1 MLKLSLR
8 WRLALLAAIPLIA
21 YVLSSLYYLNGQQ
34 QIVHTMT
41 EEIYDT
47 SNQVNSLILNADRD
61 MYQAYQAY
69 LKVESGTLNT
79 AETDEARKE
88 LAENIAQVSERVGKA
103 NVIIEA
109 QSLQK
114 LAYGE
119 SGRTIEDILGQ
130 FQPKFELW
138 SSAAVQAAAGDQH
151 QFRNA
156 EIDDAFKSSRSGIDE
171 IGESLDKHAELTIAA
186 INKQVEQNQLVAFI
200 TITLVTL
207 LLVIVVIITVRQI
220 MRTVRIIV
228 AKSNQVA
235 AGDLTVQRD
244 ENPGKDELGRISAA
258 VDHMIDTMR
267 KLISGISES
276 SVEVSAAS
284 SQLTAASQEST
295 EAAEHTAILIQ
306 EVAQS
311 SMVQARTAQ
320 ETSRA
325 IEEMAVGIQRIAE
338 NTTSIAMH
346 SSETSEQT
354 EQSQQALAAL
364 IAQMEDVRSVITK
377 LSESIQSLEHRS
389 QQIGK
394 IAQNITAFAG
404 QTNILSLN
412 ASIEAARAGEQGKGF
427 AVVAEEIRKLAA
439 ASLESAEGINTLV
452 AGTRSEIASA
462 SSYMATTVQEVENG
476 GGQLK
481 VVQERLDAIS
491 IAIEQIANQLHDNS
505 AIAEQLSAGS
515 QQISAST
522 ESAAAGAASNLEK
535 TDDVAAATE
544 EQLAQMEHIAASA
557 QALNRIVSDLE
568 TAISSFKVS

>member
-21 YVLSSLYYLNGQQ
+21 YVVSSFYYLNGQQ

-41 EEIYDT
+41 KEIYNT
-47 SNQVNSLILNADRD
+47 SYQVNSLILNADRD

-69 LKVESGTLNT
+69 LKVESGTLNA
-79 AETDEARKE
+79 AEAEEARKE
-88 LAENIAQVSERVGKA
+88 LSENIAQVFERVGKA
-103 NVIIEA
+103 NAIIVE

-119 SGRTIEDILGQ
+119 SGRTIEEILGQ

-138 SSAAVQAAAGDQH
+138 SSAAVQAAAVDQH

-156 EIDDAFKSSRSGIDE
+156 EIDDAFKSSRSGLDE
-171 IGESLDKHAELTIAA
+171 IGESIDKYSELTIATT
-186 INKQVEQNQLVAFI
+186 NKQVDQNELVAI
-200 TITLVTL
+200 LATTIFSL
-207 LLVIVVIITVRQI
+207 LLVVVVIITVRQI

-244 ENPGKDELGRISAA
+244 ESPGGDELGRISAA

-267 KLISGISES
+267 KLIAGISES

-295 EAAEHTAILIQ
+295 EAAEHTAIRTQ

-311 SMVQARTAQ
+311 SMVQARIAQ

-452 AGTRSEIASA
+452 AGTRSEIGSA

-476 GGQLK
+476 GDQLK

-568 TAISSFKVS
+568 TAISSFKVN